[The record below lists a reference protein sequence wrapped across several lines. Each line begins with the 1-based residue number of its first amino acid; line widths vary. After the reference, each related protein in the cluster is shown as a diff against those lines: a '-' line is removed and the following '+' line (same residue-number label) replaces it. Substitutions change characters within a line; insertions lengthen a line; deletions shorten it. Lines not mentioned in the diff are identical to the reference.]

1 MPAPGIEYTE
11 RMTTVR
17 KTYTVRSL
25 SARTRLARV
34 VRQQRKRTRSD
45 ITGPDTRTPME
56 KRLDEMR
63 REGTLVP
70 SSIPPGPRGRFPTI
84 ATVPG
89 ALERFLA
96 ERHRPWE

>member
-1 MPAPGIEYTE
+1 MPVRGIEYTE

-25 SARTRLARV
+25 GARTRAASV
-34 VRQQRKRTRSD
+34 MRQQRKRTRAHP
-45 ITGPDTRTPME
+45 PDTRTPME

-63 REGTLVP
+63 REGTLVRQ
-70 SSIPPGPRGRFPTI
+70 PGPRGFLRPV